1 MQQARIQEA
10 AAEYR
15 KEGGCWWCTG
25 HRAVG
30 REKKRGVCCLQQTD
44 SPKPRP
50 QATPMRAQ
58 YSAQTAYTTA
68 RAPPQSRQHTLGA
81 QDLVRGVPPQP
92 SPTCA
97 CAQTK
102 QGKARVSSAKTKR
115 GRVGETARARGY
127 LRPPT
132 AGYFYIDILARAAAR
147 GRRPEGCG
155 AGSYRPNG
163 PIGPLPKP
171 KFGRGDGRL
180 GDRPAVAPSGWRETA
195 VPMRGHRHHSR
206 IGRAN
211 ALTGRHAR
219 PACPSSGPPASPAAR
234 LFQLASGSCM
244 AGASI
249 LGAY

>member
-1 MQQARIQEA
+1 M
-10 AAEYR
+10 
-15 KEGGCWWCTG
+15 
-25 HRAVG
+25 G

-58 YSAQTAYTTA
+58 CSAQTAYTAA
-68 RAPPQSRQHTLGA
+68 RAPPKSRQHTLGA

-147 GRRPEGCG
+147 GRRPEGCE

-163 PIGPLPKP
+163 RILSLSKP

-219 PACPSSGPPASPAAR
+219 PACPSSGPPASQPAAGG
-234 LFQLASGSCM
+234 QLRQDLTVARACAQHLCPTLPCTKGLVLS
-244 AGASI
+244 
-249 LGAY
+249 